1 MDIKARNLPVSETV
15 SELIG
20 EKGLKQAAIAKKIG
34 VTQQQFNDMLNG
46 RRVIKVS
53 DIPLLAQ
60 ALEVTPNQLF
70 RIKESG

>member
-70 RIKESG
+70 RIKESR

>member
-20 EKGLKQAAIAKKIG
+20 KKGLKQAAIAKKIG

-70 RIKESG
+70 RIKERG